1 MGIYRV
7 IMSPEAVSGKFPLL
21 VRYSYFLCR
30 KKYSVN
36 FFMIKTK
43 SKLLC

>member
-1 MGIYRV
+1 MP
-7 IMSPEAVSGKFPLL
+7 PEAVSGKFPLL

-36 FFMIKTK
+36 LFKIKTK
-43 SKLLC
+43 SKVFLMLILS